1 MRLIKLI
8 IKPMDIT
15 FANTSLK
22 KQLNEEKAMIKA
34 HGPLR
39 TKKLKIVLTQ
49 LRAAPSL
56 AIFAPP
62 MSPPH
67 RCHELTGNR
76 KGQLTVDLD
85 HPYRLVFIPEHD
97 PLPQRAEGG
106 LDWKQVINIKIIAI
120 EDTHG

>member
-1 MRLIKLI
+1 
-8 IKPMDIT
+8 
-15 FANTSLK
+15 
-22 KQLNEEKAMIKA
+22 MIKA

-39 TKKLKIVLTQ
+39 TKKLKIVLAQ
-49 LRAAPSL
+49 LWAASSL
-56 AIFAPP
+56 AVFAPP

-85 HPYRLVFIPEHD
+85 HPYRLVFVPNHN
-97 PLPQRAEGG
+97 PLPLRAEGG
-106 LDWKQVINIKIIAI
+106 LDWKSVTAIEIKAI